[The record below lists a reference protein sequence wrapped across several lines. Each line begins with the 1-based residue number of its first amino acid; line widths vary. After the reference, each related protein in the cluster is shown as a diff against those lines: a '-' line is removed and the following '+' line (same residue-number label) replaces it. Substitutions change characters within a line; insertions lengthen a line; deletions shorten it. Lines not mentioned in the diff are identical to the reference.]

1 MGRDPLGNQPEP
13 HSQNTANS
21 ARARSRNPIDFI
33 RNQPIFL
40 ALSLEDPVVRR
51 TANRIRANK
60 TQQRQRELEDSLR
73 QPSSVESN
81 PTAGPS
87 NSFSAA

>member
-13 HSQNTANS
+13 PSRNTANS
-21 ARARSRNPIDFI
+21 ARARSGNPIDFI
-33 RNQPIFL
+33 RNQPIFS
-40 ALSLEDPVVRR
+40 ALSLEDPVVHR

-60 TQQRQRELEDSLR
+60 TQQRQRELEDSLG
-73 QPSSVESN
+73 QLNSVESN

-87 NSFSAA
+87 SLDHL